1 MNAPYRAVAAATWLL
16 ILFACPAGAKDKH
29 LPLKAEPAASGTGI
43 YSTRALR
50 RARTIL
56 QLRLMELR
64 AARLECVREAIQR
77 ALLGQAS
84 EIWHCSKQTQALYD
98 R

>member
-16 ILFACPAGAKDKH
+16 ILLAWPAAAKDKH
-29 LPLKAEPAASGTGI
+29 LHLVAHPDPAGTGI
-43 YSTRALR
+43 YSPRALR

-64 AARLECVREAIQR
+64 AAQLECVREAVER
-77 ALLGQAS
+77 ALLGRAS
-84 EIWHCSKQTQALYD
+84 EIWHCAKQSQAPHD